1 MNERPLV
8 AIQVIAYWTPDARAD
23 LEACRRSLEVLDY
36 PKDRLRVVVIDNPSA
51 HGNALA
57 YLQESWMPRSG
68 TALPAVTIV
77 PQEKNTGFA
86 GGHEHGLV
94 ASRAWGADFVYLLNQ
109 DAYLDPAAITEAV
122 TYAEAHPDAG
132 LVQSR
137 VMLAQEP
144 DKLNSRGNAL
154 QLFGFGYAL
163 GEGQT
168 VEEASK
174 DTTPVFYASGA
185 AVLVRV
191 AALEVIGGMFDPR
204 YFLYHEDTD
213 LSWRMRLAGK
223 SIVYADRSVAFH
235 RYEFKRS
242 ISKFY
247 WIERNRWVVLLSN
260 FHAGTIALL
269 ALPMLGVE
277 LATFVFALKS
287 GWTKEKAK
295 AWRFLLTP
303 STWAWIRERR
313 ALAARIRRVSDRS
326 LLRLM
331 SHTVSARQVTTPF
344 QQLVVDPLLR
354 AFKAAVVWAVR
365 W

>member
-1 MNERPLV
+1 MNERPLI

-23 LEACRRSLEVLDY
+23 LEACRQSIEALDY
-36 PKDRLRVVVIDNPSA
+36 PKDRLHVVMIDNPSS
-51 HGNALA
+51 HGNAMA
-57 YLQESWMPRSG
+57 YLGEAWMPRSG
-68 TALPAVTIV
+68 KELPQVTLV

-94 ASRAWGADFVYLLNQ
+94 ASRAIGADFVYLLNQ
-109 DAYLDPAAITEAV
+109 DAYLDPACISEAV
-122 TYAEAHPDAG
+122 AYAEAHPDAG
-132 LVQSR
+132 LIQSR

-185 AVLVRV
+185 AVLARI
-191 AALEVIGGMFDPR
+191 AAIDVIGGMFDPR

-223 SIVYADRSVAFH
+223 AIGYADRSVAFH

-242 ISKFY
+242 VSKFY
-247 WIERNRWVVLLSN
+247 WIERNRWVVVLSN
-260 FHAGTIALL
+260 LQTPTIVVLL
-269 ALPMLGVE
+269 LPMLLME
-277 LATFVFALKS
+277 LATLAFAAKS
-287 GWTKEKAK
+287 GWGKEKLR
-295 AWRFLLTP
+295 AWTFLLTP
-303 STWAWIRERR
+303 STWAWIKERR

-331 SHTVSARQVTTPF
+331 SHTVSARQVTSSF
-344 QQLVVDPLLR
+344 QQRVVDPLLR
-354 AFKAAVVWAVR
+354 LFKAVVVWIVR